1 MSNNDEEGENILNY
15 QIEGDSKYSL
25 SNNKMLKAS
34 DIEEEEPK
42 NLEEEISN
50 SQNMS
55 IVNNNNIIN
64 TSHSNH
70 TNNTQPLYN
79 FYNPIDYDPHNLLLD
94 NNEYYPIEKINKS
107 YHQNE
112 KTPSQRNR
120 NENYYRNYSSKGK
133 ISSNSKTPS
142 SNKIISTKSN
152 NKSTEDNNNKENYFK
167 KMKRAYTPNYRKNL
181 YDKEK
186 DYHNKRTKSKERYE
200 MMKKDLENK
209 FIKEHPF
216 QPQIHSGIN
225 INRYETEEERLNRLS
240 KPKTVQITERMKQR
254 EFNEEEKFREENNN
268 YPNNVRKNVDPQKV
282 SNRLYKLHEQIKENK
297 EKLKREFEDSKLK
310 ECSFAPEI
318 NEKSKILM
326 NKYEKKPLYER
337 CEDYEKAKNENL
349 SRIRQNIEKEENEQ
363 KRPKISEK
371 SKELALQSR
380 AYNNSE
386 FSNEDI
392 YTRLYKE
399 NIKNEKQN
407 YKNKEME
414 ECTFIPQCNNLG
426 TYYTNDEIYQN
437 YGNIDDFLER
447 QKIYDEI
454 KKDRLEKKI
463 NKTQERESC
472 SFKPKINLTSDILM
486 KTNIERANENQV
498 DKYERL
504 YNDAQK
510 YKERKEQLE
519 NFYNAQYDYKP
530 KINELSKFIGRET
543 NINQL
548 NQSNLSKNSSKNK
561 LYSSINSKNNKST
574 YSEKECTFKPK
585 IYTNKKYNH
594 IQSNY
599 KNDDGMLDRINEEVR
614 NKTEKVRDLQNILEK
629 KDDEECLFNPE
640 IDKEIP
646 NFDNNKP
653 MYMKG
658 MARYLEQMEKARQA
672 KRDKEQREKE
682 VFVTGENWSKNNLI
696 TVPKPFKLSY
706 QNNHKIEEIKKQ
718 REIEKM
724 KECTFKPITNESK
737 NREIIK
743 QLLKD

>member
-1 MSNNDEEGENILNY
+1 MSYNLEDGYNINNY
-15 QIEGDSKYSL
+15 QIENDSKYSI
-25 SNNKMLKAS
+25 SNNKILKAS

-55 IVNNNNIIN
+55 LMNNNNIIN

-70 TNNTQPLYN
+70 TNNTVQPMYN
-79 FYNPIDYDPHNLLLD
+79 FYNPIDYDPHNILLD
-94 NNEYYPIEKINKS
+94 NNEYYPIEKNINKS
-107 YHQNE
+107 FHHNE
-112 KTPSQRNR
+112 KTPSQKNK
-120 NENYYRNYSSKGK
+120 NENYYRNNSSKGK
-133 ISSNSKTPS
+133 YSSSKISS

-152 NKSTEDNNNKENYFK
+152 NKSIEDSNKDNYIN

-186 DYHNKRTKSKERYE
+186 DYNNKRTKSKERYE
-200 MMKKDLENK
+200 IMKKDLENK

-216 QPQIHSGIN
+216 QPQIHTITN
-225 INRYETEEERLNRLS
+225 INRDETKDERLARLS
-240 KPKTVQITERMKQR
+240 KPKSIQITERMKQK
-254 EFNEEEKFREENNN
+254 EFNEEEKFKEENNN
-268 YPNNVRKNVDPQKV
+268 YPNNINKKIDPEKV

-297 EKLKREFEDSKLK
+297 EKLKREFENSKLI
-310 ECSFAPEI
+310 ECSFSPQI

-337 CEDYEKAKNENL
+337 CEDFEKAKNENL

-363 KRPKISEK
+363 KKPKISEK

-386 FSNEDI
+386 FSNDDI

-399 NIKNEKQN
+399 NIKNEKHN
-407 YKNKEME
+407 YRNKEME
-414 ECTFIPQCNNLG
+414 ECTFLPQCNNLG
-426 TYYTNDEIYQN
+426 TYYNNDELYQN
-437 YGNIDDFLER
+437 FGNIDDFLER

-454 KKDRLEKKI
+454 KKDRLEKKL
-463 NKTQERESC
+463 NKNQERESC

-486 KTNIERANENQV
+486 KTNIERANENQI

-510 YKERKEQLE
+510 YKEKKEQLE
-519 NFYNAQYDYKP
+519 NFYNAQFDYKP

-548 NQSNLSKNSSKNK
+548 NQSNINSSKNK
-561 LYSSINSKNNKST
+561 LITSTSKNNKTT
-574 YSEKECTFKPK
+574 YSEQECTFKPK
-585 IYTNKKYNH
+585 INTNKKYNH

-599 KNDDGMLDRINEEVR
+599 KNDDGMLERINEEVR

-640 IDKEIP
+640 INKEIP

-706 QNNHKIEEIKKQ
+706 QNNNNKIEEIKKQ
-718 REIEKM
+718 REIQYLKD
-724 KECTFKPITNESK
+724 CTFKPVTNESK

>member
-1 MSNNDEEGENILNY
+1 MSYNLEDGYNINNY
-15 QIEGDSKYSL
+15 QIENDSKYSI
-25 SNNKMLKAS
+25 SNNKILKAS

-55 IVNNNNIIN
+55 LVNNNNIIN

-70 TNNTQPLYN
+70 TNNTAQPIYN
-79 FYNPIDYDPHNLLLD
+79 FYNPIDYDPHNILLD
-94 NNEYYPIEKINKS
+94 NNEYYPIEKNINKS
-107 YHQNE
+107 FHQNE
-112 KTPSQRNR
+112 KTPSQKNK
-120 NENYYRNYSSKGK
+120 NDNYYRNNSSKGK
-133 ISSNSKTPS
+133 FSSSKTPS

-152 NKSTEDNNNKENYFK
+152 NKSIEDSNKENYIN

-186 DYHNKRTKSKERYE
+186 DYNNKRTKSKERYE
-200 MMKKDLENK
+200 RMKKDLETK

-216 QPQIHSGIN
+216 QPQIHTITN
-225 INRYETEEERLNRLS
+225 INRDETKDERLARLS
-240 KPKTVQITERMKQR
+240 KPKSIQITERMKQK

-268 YPNNVRKNVDPQKV
+268 YPNNINKKINPQTV

-310 ECSFAPEI
+310 ECSFSPEI
-318 NEKSKILM
+318 NEKSKKI
-326 NKYEKKPLYER
+326 KYDEPLYKR
-337 CEDYEKAKNENL
+337 CTDFEKAKNENL

-363 KRPKISEK
+363 KKPKISEK

-399 NIKNEKQN
+399 NIKNEKHN
-407 YKNKEME
+407 YRNKEME

-454 KKDRLEKKI
+454 KKDRLEKKL
-463 NKTQERESC
+463 NKNQERESC

-486 KTNIERANENQV
+486 KTNIERANENQI

-510 YKERKEQLE
+510 YKEKKEQLE

-548 NQSNLSKNSSKNK
+548 NQSNISKNSSKNK
-561 LYSSINSKNNKST
+561 LLSSMSKNNKTT
-574 YSEKECTFKPK
+574 YSEQECTFKPK
-585 IYTNKKYNH
+585 INSNKKYNH

-599 KNDDGMLDRINEEVR
+599 KNDDGMLERINEEVR
-614 NKTEKVRDLQNILEK
+614 NKTEKVKDLQNILEK

-640 IDKEIP
+640 INKEIP

-682 VFVTGENWSKNNLI
+682 VFITGENWSKNNLI

-706 QNNHKIEEIKKQ
+706 QNNNKIEEIKKQ
-718 REIEKM
+718 REIQHM
-724 KECTFKPITNESK
+724 KECTFKPVTNESK